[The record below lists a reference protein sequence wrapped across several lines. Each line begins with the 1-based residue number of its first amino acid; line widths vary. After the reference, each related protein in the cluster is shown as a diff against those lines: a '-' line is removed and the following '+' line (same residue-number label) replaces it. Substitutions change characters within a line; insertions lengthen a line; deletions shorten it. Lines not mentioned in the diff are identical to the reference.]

1 MFYICVVLSMIIPT
15 LIAIVSWRKG
25 KSHPIWIVVAPLIGL
40 FAMLLFTIACAVSSG
55 DM

>member
-1 MFYICVVLSMIIPT
+1 MFYIYGFLSMTIST

-25 KSHPIWIVVAPLIGL
+25 QSHPIWIVVAPLIGL
-40 FAMLLFTIACAVSSG
+40 FALLLLMIACVVLSD